1 MKLFSH
7 SAVGALVVI
16 TAISTSAA
24 FAADPSVTQLIDELT
39 PKQHGKQL
47 VKQQGIK
54 SRGIV
59 LHPDQAN
66 EASNSNKD
74 DKTASASAPSAS
86 ASAPSVSLQILFQS
100 GSAKLM
106 PESESLLNKLSKAV
120 NAPALSSYHFKI
132 AGHTDAAGSAD
143 YNQKLS
149 ERRAAAVREY
159 LVSNGIESSRLSST
173 GFGESQLKDP
183 NAPLDNVN
191 RRVEIINVGSGNN

>member
-1 MKLFSH
+1 MKPFLQKT
-7 SAVGALVVI
+7 VGALI
-16 TAISTSAA
+16 FFTAFSTSAV
-24 FAADPSVTQLIDELT
+24 FAAEPSVTQLIDELT
-39 PKQHGKQL
+39 PKQRGKQL
-47 VKQQGIK
+47 VKQHSTK

-59 LHPDQAN
+59 LHPDQAS

-74 DKTASASAPSAS
+74 DKTAGASAPSDS

-120 NAPALSSYHFKI
+120 NAPALSSYRFKI
-132 AGHTDAAGSAD
+132 AGHTDAAGSAE